1 MKKVLAIIC
10 ACLLLPCF
18 TAYAETN
25 FEYKL
30 ENIISS
36 LNNGGNVEMLL
47 GEAVI
52 MMVEDDILDFLED
65 EGGSETAQSLIA
77 SADTALAAAAAE
89 QENSDELAIAFCE
102 DLLAAKRGIINLLRN
117 PDFIRTTALEENT
130 PYTDGKD
137 TAIVDAGTLIPEGW
151 TLETDANLTSTSGYT
166 FADGK
171 ATLGHGFILTQYV
184 KVEEGEHY
192 SFTPTKADDVF
203 CGVQVEFY
211 YYNNGEYNPV
221 NVNAKLYSPT
231 TGFPGTVD
239 TVSGNKVRKVCY
251 TEDDFK
257 FTTPIGCNVVKVGL
271 TSYIAH
277 TSNKKPGTVQ
287 GATLTVTDEVVTN
300 GTFTRYSGINKAGNV
315 GTNMDGWKA
324 TNSANVKAPIG
335 AFKTNAS
342 AGAEQGVLLKA
353 NSTYKF
359 SFKFAQNGA
368 NGTAPAI
375 ALVAQGDSAPI
386 NLKFHTCTHRVT
398 ASVSENTSLA
408 NDYITYEVIF
418 TTSGEEGTL
427 GNYVITLPKTN
438 STLFTW
444 YDDISI
450 MEIDTVTRVL
460 PIYAEAT
467 TTSFAS
473 TDAANG
479 IRYSYV
485 QDEEGKTQKL
495 IRATYEGEALVEAT
509 VLTPGE
515 GLAVGKIANYDAV
528 YSDVYTT
535 KIFLWDGATLVPVW
549 ETPIVNE
556 ISAE

>member
-137 TAIVDAGTLIPEGW
+137 STTLLAGTLIPEGW
-151 TLETDANLTSTSGYT
+151 TLETNANLTSSSTYL
-166 FADGK
+166 FDDGT
-171 ATLGHGFILTQYV
+171 ATLGHGFILPLYV

-192 SFTPTKADDVF
+192 SFTHIKDNHAF
-203 CGVQVEFY
+203 CGVQAEFY
-211 YYNNGEYNPV
+211 NYSDGVYTPV
-221 NVNAKLYSPT
+221 NVNAKLYYASSAVA
-231 TGFPGTVD
+231 GTVD
-239 TVSGNKVRKVCY
+239 TVSGNKVNKVCY
-251 TEDDFK
+251 TENDFK

-271 TSYIAH
+271 TSYRA
-277 TSNKKPGTVQ
+277 NKNKVGTVQ

-300 GTFTRYSGINKAGNV
+300 GTFTRALKASNV
-315 GTNMDGWKA
+315 GSNMDGWYA
-324 TNSANVKAPIG
+324 GNADTSVKPYC
-335 AFKTNAS
+335 AFKTGNYT
-342 AGAEQGVLLKA
+342 GAKQGVLLKA
-353 NSTYKF
+353 NSTYKL
-359 SFKFAQNGA
+359 SFKFAQNSASGA
-368 NGTAPAI
+368 APTI

-386 NLKFHTCTHRVT
+386 NLKCHTCTDVCT
-398 ASVSENTSLA
+398 TSDWSTKL
-408 NDYITYEVIF
+408 ITYEVIF

-427 GNYVITLPKTN
+427 VNYVITLPNTGTT
-438 STLFTW
+438 STW

-450 MEIDTVTRVL
+450 TEIDTETRVL
-460 PIYAEAT
+460 PIYADATATEA
-467 TTSFAS
+467 SYV
-473 TDAANG
+473 TDETVANG

-485 QDEEGKTQKL
+485 QDEAGKTQKL
-495 IRATYEGEALVEAT
+495 IRATYDDEALVDAT

-515 GLAVGKIANYDAV
+515 DIAVGEIANYDAV
-528 YSDVYTT
+528 YSDSYTT